1 MLVLPTIPV
10 PKDARRAT
18 LGVLKQYLTE
28 ENTDLLVKT
37 LRKRIKR
44 RLPRWARWLPIGKV
58 LDALLP
64 EVLLDF
70 FEDLLR

>member
-1 MLVLPTIPV
+1 MPFPIIPLE
-10 PKDARRAT
+10 ARRAT
-18 LGVLKQYLTE
+18 VSVLQQYLTE
-28 ENTDLLVKT
+28 ENTDVFVKI

-44 RLPRWARWLPIGKV
+44 KLPRWARWLPIGKV

-64 EVLLDF
+64 ELLLDF